1 MSTAV
6 AQKATQTA
14 PALKAPDPYR
24 AALDAYW
31 QAREQVAAFAGDKL
45 TDELLRAW
53 VAMHE
58 AQARDR
64 SSLGG

>member
-1 MSTAV
+1 MH
-6 AQKATQTA
+6 A
-14 PALKAPDPYR
+14 PQNYR

-45 TDELLRAW
+45 TDEL
-53 VAMHE
+53 VAAVLKMHE

-64 SSLGG
+64 QA

>member
-1 MSTAV
+1 MAIG
-6 AQKATQTA
+6 KMHA
-14 PALKAPDPYR
+14 PQNYR

>member
-1 MSTAV
+1 MSRWDGKSTGKMHAS
-6 AQKATQTA
+6 QN
-14 PALKAPDPYR
+14 YR
-24 AALDAYW
+24 AALDAYF
-31 QAREQVAAFAGDKL
+31 ALREAVAAFAGDKL
-45 TDELLRAW
+45 TDDLLRAW